1 MQRVNVQPRGI
12 ESYTESAGPE
22 AVAELRRLAEPLAGK
37 RVLHV
42 NATPVGGGVAE
53 ILQSAVPLLCDL
65 GLDVEWRTIEAE
77 PVFFEVTKMMH
88 NALQGAPHP
97 FSEGQQTIY
106 RETQRRNAEGLHKH
120 YDVIVVHDPQ
130 PAGLLQAA
138 GRNDARWIWRLH
150 IDSSRPHPPTWAFLH
165 QFLDDYDALVF
176 TMAEFAVKDLP
187 QDRVRISAPAIDPLL
202 PKNRPIPLAEALT
215 RLDSIGLDPGRP
227 LVTQVA
233 RLDPWKDPNGVIDA
247 YRAVREHVPGLQL
260 ALLGVIAAQDD
271 PEAYRIAGEVRA
283 HAAHDPEIHIYVD
296 PAEIGQLEV
305 GAVQQMA
312 AVVFNKSLKEGFGLS
327 VTEALWKATPVIG
340 GRVGGIPLQL
350 QDHVGGFLVG
360 SVEEAAQRAQW
371 LLENPPAAREIA
383 ARGRAR
389 IREQFLITRLLA
401 DELKLYGEVLGLTR

>member
-1 MQRVNVQPRGI
+1 MKAVAVHPRGI
-12 ESYTESAGPE
+12 EAYTESAGRE
-22 AVAELRRLAEPLAGK
+22 AVDKLRHLAEPLVGT

-97 FSEGQQTIY
+97 FSEGEQAIY
-106 RETQRRNAEGLHKH
+106 RETQQQNADALHKH
-120 YDVIVVHDPQ
+120 YDVVVIHDPQ

-150 IDSSRPHPPTWAFLH
+150 IDSSRPHPPAWKFLR
-165 QFLDDYDALVF
+165 QFLNDYDALVF
-176 TMAEFAVKDLP
+176 TMAEFAPKDLP
-187 QDRVRISAPAIDPLL
+187 QERVRISAPAIDPLL
-202 PKNRPIPLAEALT
+202 PKNRPIPLADALT
-215 RLDSIGLDPGRP
+215 TLARIGLDSSRP
-227 LVTQVA
+227 MVTQVA

-247 YRAVREHVPGLQL
+247 YRAVRSHVPGLQL
-260 ALLGVIAAQDD
+260 ALLGVIAALDD
-271 PEAYRIAGEVRA
+271 PEAYRVADEVRA
-283 HAAHDPEIHIYVD
+283 HAGHDPEIHIYVD
-296 PAEIGQLEV
+296 PGEIGQPEV

-312 AVVFNKSLKEGFGLS
+312 DVVFNKSLKEGFGLS

-350 QDHVGGFLVG
+350 QDHAGGFLV
-360 SVEEAAQRAQW
+360 SSIEEAAERTRW

-389 IREQFLITRLLA
+389 VREEFLVTRLLA
-401 DELKLYGEVLGLTR
+401 DELRLYAGVLGVG